1 MSGRTVPEAR
11 CAVDAYLNVA
21 RLEADVFCPPLESVA
36 TAFAVRRTF
45 SDACCLSAIEKLAR
59 PMRRASL
66 SFFAVFLSSVSE
78 TVPLQA
84 TVQPT
89 RMAAPFLR
97 TDFRRA
103 LPTAICTES
112 LPDEASGAG
121 PDGAGADGGGVV
133 VPSGVGAGAAVPPAA
148 VNVTVPL

>member
-21 RLEADVFCPPLESVA
+21 RLEADVFWPPLESVA
-36 TAFAVRRTF
+36 TAVAVTFSDFTFARRFLAFAVRRTL

-84 TVQPT
+84 T
-89 RMAAPFLR
+89 
-97 TDFRRA
+97 
-103 LPTAICTES
+103 
-112 LPDEASGAG
+112 
-121 PDGAGADGGGVV
+121 
-133 VPSGVGAGAAVPPAA
+133 
-148 VNVTVPL
+148 